1 MGYNIL
7 RFKHNQTTHWGVLKG
22 DKITP
27 FGIGVGQLSEILT
40 NHLGEASAKAKNAD
54 SGTFDLSSVQI
65 ISPVTRPT
73 RLLCLGL
80 NYYEHRDEAQAHRT
94 KTAPLFFRKD
104 ESAIIG
110 ASDDIQWPKGCHL
123 LDYEV
128 EMGLIMKKEITGP
141 IKVTTENIGEYV
153 GGMILANDMS
163 PRDLMFFTPFS
174 QWYMGKSWR
183 CMCPLGPYIYIFEE
197 GEAAK
202 MHEMEIKLWVNDDLR
217 QDAHTKDMITKPE
230 KALTLASESIDLA
243 IGDVVLTGTPGG
255 VAIQAPSKTK
265 QNIGRIL
272 FSEKK
277 LATMMVKSQLKS
289 GRFLK
294 GGDVVRCSLK
304 SADGQIDCG
313 EQRSTIIGKHV

>member
-7 RFKHNQTTHWGVLKG
+7 RFKHHQTTHWGVQKG
-22 DKITP
+22 NKISP
-27 FGIGVGQLSEILT
+27 FGIGVDQLSDLLT
-40 NHLGEASAKAKNAD
+40 KHLGEAAAKAKDD
-54 SGTFDLSSVQI
+54 SEGTFDLDSLQI

-110 ASDDIQWPKGCHL
+110 PTDDIQWPKGCHL

-128 EMGLIMKKEITGP
+128 EMGLIMKKAITAP
-141 IKVTTENIGEYV
+141 TQITKENIGDYV

-174 QWYMGKSWR
+174 QWFMGKSWR
-183 CMCPLGPYIYIFEE
+183 CMCPLGPSIYIFEE

-202 MHEMEIKLWVNDDLR
+202 IHEMEIKLWVNDELR

-243 IGDVVLTGTPGG
+243 VGDVVLTGTPGG
-255 VAIQAPSKTK
+255 VAIQAPSKMK
-265 QNIGRIL
+265 QNIGRLL

-277 LATMMVKSQLKS
+277 LATMMVKGQLKS

-294 GGDVVRCSLK
+294 DGDVVRCSLK
-304 SADGQIDCG
+304 SADGSIDCG
-313 EQRSTIIGKHV
+313 EQRSLIVKKG